1 MTNRWISNLI
11 DQERDSVLSLHYSV
25 VGIVTQIFYMVKK
38 LRNDIDN
45 CR

>member
-11 DQERDSVLSLHYSV
+11 DQERDSVLSLRYSV
-25 VGIVTQIFYMVKK
+25 VGVVTQIFYMVKK

-45 CR
+45 